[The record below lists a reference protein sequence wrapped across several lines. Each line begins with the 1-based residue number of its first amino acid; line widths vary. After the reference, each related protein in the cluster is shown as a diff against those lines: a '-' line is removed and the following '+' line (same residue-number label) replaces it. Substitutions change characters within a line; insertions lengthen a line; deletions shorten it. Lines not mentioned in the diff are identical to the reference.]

1 MKVNSVRAKSW
12 TTLDTQ
18 SVTVQYHNYPP
29 MQKFSSAYTRE
40 YFNRFEN
47 ATVGSLQLFA
57 DNIDET
63 FLKTRASLLAVEDVS
78 RDHVRNAII
87 IVYEVI
93 YANQGREAIAR
104 VAQRRRKPSEEAKP
118 AMLLLAQDPMLPR
131 LDVVYGGRSPYF
143 AAPFVG
149 IYHPVF
155 ARFIRTVATPPD
167 QLNLTSQEL
176 EWAYS
181 LVAQS
186 SSLLHTQ
193 ADAHMPH
200 IIAMDSGIALA
211 GTVHMQLGH
220 DLLGTFPLLVEIENE
235 IGEGDSDPA
244 DHAACDYVAVHT
256 ASENKKLRDISC
268 CPALLV
274 GIIGP
279 RLIVC
284 GAVYTDTLVVQELTC
299 YNTLGNCATV
309 NHRGSTDDAV
319 YRAARLLRAL
329 KAGVRELLEYY
340 QELWSVYGHCGE
352 RCALCHCPP
361 TPEHPHFRKFSIG
374 ATTVKL
380 EYVERLAGANPRRA
394 VFKARVVDFDPPP
407 SSPAELASLPPTN
420 GYVAVKF
427 TPWYSGDAH
436 ALLAQQS
443 PPAVTWIGALRT
455 AVEVL
460 HEHGF
465 VFGNLYGDNVF
476 VPCEKLDEVR
486 LVDFDLAGRA
496 GQVRYPSNFYMER
509 ADMWPWHPG

>member
-1 MKVNSVRAKSW
+1 MVPISTTW
-12 TTLDTQ
+12 T
-18 SVTVQYHNYPP
+18 
-29 MQKFSSAYTRE
+29 A
-40 YFNRFEN
+40 
-47 ATVGSLQLFA
+47 
-57 DNIDET
+57 
-63 FLKTRASLLAVEDVS
+63 
-78 RDHVRNAII
+78 
-87 IVYEVI
+87 EVI

-104 VAQRRRKPSEEAKP
+104 VAQRRRAPSEEAKP
-118 AMLLLAQDPMLPR
+118 ASMLLLAQEPTLPR

-181 LVAQS
+181 LFSQS
-186 SSLLHTQ
+186 SSFSTHKQTGIRRMYPVLRSSIHDSLGSR
-193 ADAHMPH
+193 H

-211 GTVHMQLGH
+211 GTVHMQLAH
-220 DLLGTFPLLVEIENE
+220 DLLGAFPLLVEIENE

-244 DHAACDYVAVHT
+244 DHTACDYVAVHT
-256 ASENKKLRDISC
+256 ASENKRLRDISC

-279 RLIVC
+279 RLTVC

-352 RCALCHCPP
+352 RCALRHCPP
-361 TPEHPHFRKFSIG
+361 MPEHPHFRQFSIG

-420 GYVAVKF
+420 RYVAVKF
-427 TPWYSGDAH
+427 TPWYCGDAH
-436 ALLAQQS
+436 ALLARQS
-443 PPAVTWIGALRT
+443 PPLAPPLWYCAHEPAVEMHVVVMEYVDGWLPAHPDPKSRSWCGRAGTWIGALR
-455 AVEVL
+455 
-460 HEHGF
+460 
-465 VFGNLYGDNVF
+465 
-476 VPCEKLDEVR
+476 R
-486 LVDFDLAGRA
+486 L
-496 GQVRYPSNFYMER
+496 
-509 ADMWPWHPG
+509 